1 MFQVV
6 KRPFITIKLD
16 TEEFGDHVH
25 DQTLSICDRR
35 ELIDQEAKY
44 LSTGK
49 IILLWTWKRNE

>member
-44 LSTGK
+44 LSTG
-49 IILLWTWKRNE
+49 